1 MPKQPGKTETV
12 KARITNREKLQI
24 EFRANLAGLKVSDYL
39 RKTALQRE
47 IPRPIPQVNKET
59 YSELT
64 RIGIN
69 INQLTR
75 AVNTALKLGHSPTI
89 DPAELENLQQ
99 TLKKLQLELLGV
111 EGAVE
116 AEEAEEAGG
125 VIEGGQR

>member
-24 EFRANLAGLKVSDYL
+24 EFLANLAGLRVSDYL

-75 AVNTALKLGHSPTI
+75 AVNTAVKLVHSPTI
-89 DPAELENLQQ
+89 DPGELETLRQ
-99 TLKKLQLELLGV
+99 TLKKLQLELLGAAG
-111 EGAVE
+111 ESGAG
-116 AEEAEEAGG
+116 EAGG